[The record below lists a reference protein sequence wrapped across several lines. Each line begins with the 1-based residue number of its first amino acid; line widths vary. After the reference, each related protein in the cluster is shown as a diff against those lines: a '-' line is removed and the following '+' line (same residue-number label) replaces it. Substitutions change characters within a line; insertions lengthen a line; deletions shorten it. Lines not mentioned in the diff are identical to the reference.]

1 MLENKTLN
9 YFELIHTYGFWK
21 IIITIHM
28 PLIIVILGIF
38 YYKNSTHIN
47 SKVREISTWLIRT
60 IFSRQ

>member
-1 MLENKTLN
+1 MEVRTLN

-38 YYKNSTHIN
+38 YYKNSIRIN
-47 SKVREISTWLIRT
+47 SKVREISTWLIHK
-60 IFSRQ
+60 ILLKQ